1 MKEESTSRKVVRN
14 TLFNYL
20 AVFSYFLI
28 RFLSLPIII
37 HGLGNERYGIY
48 ATVMGVVSYVG
59 LLDLGIGVSLTK
71 FVAEY
76 YAKKDFQRL
85 NNMLGTALLLYLG
98 LGILGVGLLLGF
110 SNLLI
115 RNLFQIPP
123 SLWIEARY
131 VFWISAFSLFNG
143 LVLGVFGNLING
155 VQRQDI
161 SRTIMIGST
170 LLTYGGSILLV
181 LLGYKLV
188 AFVLYGTITSLLT
201 LLIQAWIAKRLL
213 PSVRLLPR
221 ALDKQELRRIANFSF
236 AMFVN
241 QLAARNMVT
250 LDRII
255 LGIFLPIG
263 NVTLYAVGATAA
275 NICFRIPSAAVL
287 ASVPAASELT
297 ARNRPEAVQELILR
311 GIKYTGLLA
320 VPVFT
325 VMGVLAEEFILLWM
339 GDGYETSAR
348 IFQLLLVGYFFVM
361 LTSSGSSVM
370 VGIGKPYV
378 NTIYAVVQIL
388 LCSSLMVILVH
399 FYGLLGAAYSS
410 MAAYTLGGIVYL
422 IHSTK
427 VFRIP
432 FRRMINPHILG
443 KIVLLLL
450 PGGLWGLAHE
460 IVPYRGL
467 PALLAGLSCYLL
479 LYSVLV
485 IRYHIDDFDMEK
497 VAAVVPAVR
506 HLERLRRP

>member
-1 MKEESTSRKVVRN
+1 MKEEPTSKKVVRN

-28 RFLSLPIII
+28 RFVSLPIII
-37 HGLGNERYGIY
+37 HGLGNDRYGIY

-59 LLDLGIGVSLTK
+59 LLDLGIGISLTK

-76 YAKKDFQRL
+76 YARKDFRRL
-85 NNMLGTALLLYLG
+85 NDMLSTALLLYLG
-98 LGILGVGLLLGF
+98 LGIVGVGILVGF

-123 SLWIEARY
+123 SMWIETRY

-161 SRTIMIGST
+161 SRSIMIGSS

-188 AFVLYGTITSLLT
+188 AFVLYGSLTSFLT
-201 LLIQAWIAKRLL
+201 LVIQAWIAKRLL
-213 PSVRLLPR
+213 PSIRIVPQAFKKR
-221 ALDKQELRRIANFSF
+221 ELKRIANFSF

-241 QLAARNMVT
+241 QLAARNMLT
-250 LDRII
+250 LDRVI

-275 NICFRIPSAAVL
+275 NICFRIPTAAVL
-287 ASVPAASELT
+287 ASVPAASELM
-297 ARNRPEAVQELILR
+297 ARNRPDAVQELILR

-320 VPVFT
+320 IPAFT
-325 VMGVLAEEFILLWM
+325 IMGILAEEFILRWM
-339 GDGYETSAR
+339 GDGYGTSAR
-348 IFQLLLVGYFFVM
+348 ILQLLLIGYFFLV
-361 LTSSGSSVM
+361 LTASGSSVM

-378 NTIYAVVQIL
+378 NTLYAVVQII
-388 LCSSLMVILVH
+388 LCSTLMVIMVH
-399 FYGLLGAAYSS
+399 FYGLMGAALSS
-410 MAAYTLGGIVYL
+410 TVAYTLGGIAYL
-422 IHSTK
+422 IHSTII
-427 VFRIP
+427 FRIP
-432 FRRMINPHILG
+432 LNRMINRNIFLKIL
-443 KIVLLLL
+443 LLLL
-450 PGGLWGLAHE
+450 PGGLWALVYKADPNRELSTVLIELA
-460 IVPYRGL
+460 
-467 PALLAGLSCYLL
+467 CYLL
-479 LYSVLV
+479 LYSVLL

-497 VAAVVPAVR
+497 IAAVIPAVR
-506 HLERLRRP
+506 HLEPLRRS